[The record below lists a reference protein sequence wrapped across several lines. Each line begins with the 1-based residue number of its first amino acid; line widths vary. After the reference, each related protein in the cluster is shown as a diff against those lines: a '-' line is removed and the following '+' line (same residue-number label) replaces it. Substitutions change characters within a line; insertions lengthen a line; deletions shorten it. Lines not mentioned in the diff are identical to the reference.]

1 MTTNLKS
8 FIVETA
14 QSLMAQ
20 MVGQA
25 IANGTIDINDSFN
38 ANESIYD
45 HLATQATKAAQKLGH
60 ELVTLGIQHKTDM
73 FDGYNSTFAGIEDEI
88 HNLSEI
94 LQKQYNTL
102 IDEE

>member
-1 MTTNLKS
+1 MTTNLNS

-14 QSLMAQ
+14 QSLMTQ

-25 IANGTIDINDSFN
+25 IANGTIDINESFGT
-38 ANESIYD
+38 NESIYD
-45 HLATQATKAAQKLGH
+45 HLATQATKAAQKLGD
-60 ELVTLGIQHKTDM
+60 ELITLGLQHKMDM

-88 HNLSEI
+88 HNISTI
-94 LQKQYNTL
+94 LQEQYNIL